1 MPELAESLG
10 AVRKRESLSEQYAH
24 VLRIDQKMREIVL
37 QIPPTLLREDAPG
50 QHHTPWLGIA
60 RRSLAI
66 TAADKVS
73 NDKKALDL
81 RC

>member
-10 AVRKRESLSEQYAH
+10 SERKRELPAEQYAH
-24 VLRIDQKMREIVL
+24 VLRIDQKMRNTIC

-50 QHHTPWLGIA
+50 QHHLPWLGIA

-73 NDKKALDL
+73 HA
-81 RC
+81 